1 MLTYQSSDGLG
12 HLLTADASA
21 RMRPAVESGAFASLA
36 AAAGSGDFVSCLQY
50 VDVHHYLPEDILTK
64 VDRTSMLT
72 SLESRVPLLDHVVME
87 HAARM
92 PSTLKLRDGR
102 GKHILKAAMARHLPE
117 EILTRR
123 KMGFG
128 VPLGRWFRGELKDF
142 ARDILLDTRT
152 RQRGIL
158 RPETVNRRLDAH
170 LQGRR
175 DYSAHLWSLICFE
188 LWCREWWDR

>member
-1 MLTYQSSDGLG
+1 
-12 HLLTADASA
+12 
-21 RMRPAVESGAFASLA
+21 MRPAVDSGAFASLA
-36 AAAGSGDFVSCLQY
+36 AAAGSDDFVSCLQY

-102 GKHILKAAMARHLPE
+102 GKHILKAAMARHLPA

-128 VPLGRWFRGELKDF
+128 VPLARWFRGDLKDF

-158 RPETVNRRLDAH
+158 RPETVSRRLDAH